1 MTSGK
6 FMACQLAYKYRSL
19 ETSSNPIL
27 YIENNKILV
36 PECVPSLRI

>member
-1 MTSGK
+1 MTNGK
-6 FMACQLAYKYRSL
+6 FMACQLAYKYQSL

-36 PECVPSLRI
+36 LSMY